1 MEKLR
6 NDGFLMQ
13 ARKWRGGRGVID
25 II

>member
-6 NDGFLMQ
+6 NDGFLIQ